1 MKPKPRM
8 SSTFTAQGNPRHED
22 IESKITKDIIT
33 TSSLGFTRE
42 IDLTLAWKGV
52 KNPIVQLE
60 YEQTES
66 QI

>member
-8 SSTFTAQGNPRHED
+8 SFTFTAQSNLRRED

-33 TSSLGFTRE
+33 TSSLGFTGD
-42 IDLTLAWKGV
+42 IDFTLEWEGV

-60 YEQTES
+60 Y
-66 QI
+66 